1 MRESSDPQ
9 WHIERGVTRLL
20 PELPPG
26 SIALDG
32 YVSGPAVD
40 AVGRRFSF
48 DHHGDCVRHATLAA
62 CEQVRDALAVGLDPR
77 GMTVWLNNI
86 DADSVLALWLLLRRP
101 TGDRVEDLVH
111 QVGRS
116 DALGP
121 GWSHERGT
129 PLFLPARPPA
139 ESDRRYVERALAS
152 LDRWLVGDSCREDP
166 LPGRSGGAIYLVE
179 GRAAHLASCAG
190 FPELYEH
197 ADFGVLHAPADAGT
211 TAYTVGK
218 RSEFVA
224 FDVPGFLEACRRL
237 EPGWGGASTIGGAPR
252 QADGRRSGLG
262 LERIAELLVDCARPP
277 QPSAAPWTS
286 SSR

>member
-1 MRESSDPQ
+1 MRGAGDPQ

-20 PELPPG
+20 TEMPPD

-40 AVGRRFSF
+40 AEGRRFSF
-48 DHHGDCVRHATLAA
+48 DHHGDCVRHATLSA

-77 GMTVWLNNI
+77 GMSVWLNNV

-101 TGDRVEDLVH
+101 TGDRVEGLVH
-111 QVGRS
+111 QVGRR

-121 GWSHERGT
+121 GWSRERRHA
-129 PLFLPARPPA
+129 LFLPARLPA
-139 ESDRRYVERALAS
+139 EDDRRYVERALAS
-152 LDRWLVGDSCREDP
+152 LDRWLTGDRGPEDP
-166 LPGRSGGAIYLVE
+166 LPERAGGAIYLLE
-179 GRAAHLASCAG
+179 GRAAHLESCAG

-197 ADFGVLHAPADAGT
+197 ADFGVLYAPADAGT

-224 FDVPGFLEACRRL
+224 FDVRGFLEACRRI

-252 QADGRRSGLG
+252 QPDGRRSELP
-262 LERIAELLVDCARPP
+262 LERVAELLADCARPMP
-277 QPSAAPWTS
+277 GIAPSAPPC
-286 SSR
+286 R